1 MLSHGNFKSSLL
13 KVIFF
18 YKNYKTLEG
27 EILPGEEAYTELF
40 QKLYFE
46 QKLYIL
52 RIVNFFLNMQKVN
65 KTFIKS
71 ELELAVSN

>member
-1 MLSHGNFKSSLL
+1 MKS
-13 KVIFF
+13 IFF

-27 EILPGEEAYTELF
+27 EIVILPGEEAYTELF
-40 QKLYFE
+40 QKSYFE

-65 KTFIKS
+65 
-71 ELELAVSN
+71 